1 MLQNKENNTE
11 LVNAKN
17 RLENAVND
25 TDPTHGMTQE
35 TINNYNAKKREAQ
48 NEIQKANMII
58 NNGDATAQDISSEK
72 SKVEQV
78 LQALQNAKNDLRADK
93 ENYRLH
99 TINLYKMLIPMVK
112 NHLVFKTI
120 SLQDEISKT
129 NIIPLK
135 MKHIMFLKIQTLL

>member
-35 TINNYNAKKREAQ
+35 TINNYNAKSEAQ

-93 ENYRLH
+93 RELQTAYN
-99 TINLYKMLIPMVK
+99 KLIQNV
-112 NHLVFKTI
+112 NTNGKTI
-120 SLQDEISKT
+120 
-129 NIIPLK
+129 
-135 MKHIMFLKIQTLL
+135 

>member
-1 MLQNKENNTE
+1 
-11 LVNAKN
+11 
-17 RLENAVND
+17 
-25 TDPTHGMTQE
+25 
-35 TINNYNAKKREAQ
+35 
-48 NEIQKANMII
+48 MII
-58 NNGDATAQDISSEK
+58 NNGDATAQDISEK

-112 NHLVFKTI
+112 PSSIQNYK
-120 SLQDEISKT
+120 SARR
-129 NIIPLK
+129 NIENQYNTAK

>member
-1 MLQNKENNTE
+1 
-11 LVNAKN
+11 
-17 RLENAVND
+17 
-25 TDPTHGMTQE
+25 MTQE

-93 ENYRLH
+93 RNYRLH

-112 NHLVFKTI
+112 TI
-120 SLQDEISKT
+120 
-129 NIIPLK
+129 
-135 MKHIMFLKIQTLL
+135 

>member
-1 MLQNKENNTE
+1 MLLLKIF
-11 LVNAKN
+11 LLKN
-17 RLENAVND
+17 L
-25 TDPTHGMTQE
+25 
-35 TINNYNAKKREAQ
+35 K
-48 NEIQKANMII
+48 
-58 NNGDATAQDISSEK
+58 
-72 SKVEQV
+72 EQV

-93 ENYRLH
+93 RELQTAYN
-99 TINLYKMLIPMVK
+99 KLIQNVNTNGK

>member
-1 MLQNKENNTE
+1 
-11 LVNAKN
+11 
-17 RLENAVND
+17 
-25 TDPTHGMTQE
+25 MTQE

-93 ENYRLH
+93 KNYRLH

-112 NHLVFKTI
+112 TI
-120 SLQDEISKT
+120 
-129 NIIPLK
+129 
-135 MKHIMFLKIQTLL
+135 

>member
-1 MLQNKENNTE
+1 
-11 LVNAKN
+11 
-17 RLENAVND
+17 
-25 TDPTHGMTQE
+25 
-35 TINNYNAKKREAQ
+35 
-48 NEIQKANMII
+48 MII

-93 ENYRLH
+93 RELQTAYN
-99 TINLYKMLIPMVK
+99 KLIQNVNTNGK